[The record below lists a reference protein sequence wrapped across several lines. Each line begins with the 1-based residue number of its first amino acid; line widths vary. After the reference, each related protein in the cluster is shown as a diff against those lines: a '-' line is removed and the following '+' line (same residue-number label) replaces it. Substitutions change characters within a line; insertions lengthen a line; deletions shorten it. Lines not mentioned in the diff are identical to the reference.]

1 LQYFEIAPRRCFSA
15 SLLMGLALRNL
26 PHPLNVAYY
35 IDHDISSHLRELALT
50 IILTRAGLEIDP
62 KVSVFD
68 RHL

>member
-1 LQYFEIAPRRCFSA
+1 
-15 SLLMGLALRNL
+15 MGLALRNL